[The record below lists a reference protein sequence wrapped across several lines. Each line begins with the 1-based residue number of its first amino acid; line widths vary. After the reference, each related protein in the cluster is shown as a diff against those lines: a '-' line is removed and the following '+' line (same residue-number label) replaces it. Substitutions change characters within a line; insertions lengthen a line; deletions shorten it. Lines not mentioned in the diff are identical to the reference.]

1 MKRIR
6 QATMGLHLQKVS
18 KSRGGMCGD
27 LFVKKIYIIH
37 KDDLCMTDSGDH
49 TMKRKVRGWWTQARL
64 KD

>member
-1 MKRIR
+1 MKEIK
-6 QATMGLHLQKVS
+6 QATMGLRLQDVS

-27 LFVKKIYIIH
+27 LFLKKIYIIH
-37 KDDLCMTDSGDH
+37 KEDLYMTDSGDS